1 MRRVSLLMV
10 LAVAAFMSLG
20 TTGAMAAGK
29 AGGKPAGC
37 KQGKGDKCKPK
48 PKPKPKH
55 KDCGYGKD
63 ISGKCKPKPPECQ
76 YGTDKDGK
84 CNPKPPECQYGKDD
98 DGNCKQ
104 PPIVLPPP
112 KEGPCSQADL
122 VLLEDLLKG
131 TGALA
136 CVYLGDN
143 APNASG
149 DKDCPD
155 ALLALPLDN
164 LIGACVYLPPAD
176 VGPTETSS
184 TTSSETS
191 SATSSETSAALAEA
205 NADSGPVGLLGLLSQ
220 LTGLFG
226 PGK

>member
-20 TTGAMAAGK
+20 TTGAMASGK
-29 AGGKPAGC
+29 AGSKPAGC
-37 KQGKGDKCKPK
+37 KPGDKCKPK
-48 PKPKPKH
+48 PKPKPR
-55 KDCGYGKD
+55 DCKYGKD
-63 ISGKCKPKPPECQ
+63 ISGKCKPKPRDCQ
-76 YGTDKDGK
+76 YGSDKDGT
-84 CNPKPPECQYGKDD
+84 CNPKPPECQYGSDK
-98 DGNCKQ
+98 DGNCKPK
-104 PPIVLPPP
+104 PPIFVPPP

-143 APNASG
+143 APNASA
-149 DKDCPD
+149 DADCPD

-176 VGPTETSS
+176 VEPTATSS
-184 TTSSETS
+184 GASSAS
-191 SATSSETSAALAEA
+191 SATSSAASALTGATAG
-205 NADSGPVGLLGLLSQ
+205 SGATGLQGLVSQ
-220 LTGLFG
+220 LTGLLNLVH
-226 PGK
+226 

>member
-1 MRRVSLLMV
+1 MRKVSLLMV

-20 TTGAMAAGK
+20 ATGAMAAGK
-29 AGGKPAGC
+29 AGAKPAGC
-37 KQGKGDKCKPK
+37 KYGKGNGKCKPK
-48 PKPKPKH
+48 PK
-55 KDCGYGKD
+55 DCKYGKD
-63 ISGKCKPKPPECQ
+63 ISGKCNPKPPDCE
-76 YGTDKDGK
+76 YGTDKAGN
-84 CNPKPPECQYGKDD
+84 CNPKPPI
-98 DGNCKQ
+98 
-104 PPIVLPPP
+104 IVVPSP
-112 KEGPCSQADL
+112 KEGPCSLADL